1 MIELVETNPQISL
14 KELTNKLHQET
25 GVSISTNTA
34 HKHLHGKFYTVK
46 KILPQPVS
54 MNSADNKSKRA
65 EFVKKI
71 MEANGA
77 GKTVVY
83 IDETNC
89 NLFIRRSQGRSRR
102 GTRCSVKVAT
112 SQGANVHV
120 IGAVSQTGLVY
131 WERRRGS
138 FRKEECQEWLR
149 RALRHCPQP
158 MNRTVVV
165 CDNAPVHNGI
175 ETVAAEEEFEGVEIL
190 RMAPYSAPLNP
201 IEECWSAFKAAMK
214 QSMAVTFAD
223 MLASREGLTQTE
235 HRLRYIEEHIDRAII
250 AVTPMCCLNC
260 YNHVQ
265 KHYAGCMALVDLSM
279 GV

>member
-1 MIELVETNPQISL
+1 M
-14 KELTNKLHQET
+14 
-25 GVSISTNTA
+25 
-34 HKHLHGKFYTVK
+34 
-46 KILPQPVS
+46 
-54 MNSADNKSKRA
+54 
-65 EFVKKI
+65 
-71 MEANGA
+71 
-77 GKTVVY
+77 
-83 IDETNC
+83 
-89 NLFIRRSQGRSRR
+89 
-102 GTRCSVKVAT
+102 
-112 SQGANVHV
+112 

-175 ETVAAEEEFEGVEIL
+175 ETVAAEAEFEGVEIL

-214 QSMAVTFAD
+214 RSMAVTFAD
-223 MLASREGLTQTE
+223 MLATREGLTQTE
-235 HRLRYIEEHIDRAII
+235 HRLRYIEEHIDRAIT